1 MLRILTE
8 IKKVK
13 KGNGKKKER
22 EMEGKGK
29 GKWEGEGEGEENGEG
44 KGEMK
49 ITSTV
54 LNTAGFKSAII
65 SHTNLNLS
73 SLSSTRLL

>member
-1 MLRILTE
+1 MDR
-8 IKKVK
+8 
-13 KGNGKKKER
+13 
-22 EMEGKGK
+22 EGKGK
-29 GKWEGEGEGEENGEG
+29 REGEGEGEG

-54 LNTAGFKSAII
+54 LNAAGYKPAII

-73 SLSSTRLL
+73 SLSPTRLL

>member
-1 MLRILTE
+1 M
-8 IKKVK
+8 
-13 KGNGKKKER
+13 ER
-22 EMEGKGK
+22 EGKGK
-29 GKWEGEGEGEENGEG
+29 GKGKREGKGEGEEKGEG

-54 LNTAGFKSAII
+54 LNAAGYKPAII

>member
-1 MLRILTE
+1 MNRILMI

-13 KGNGKKKER
+13 KGNGSKKER
-22 EMEGKGK
+22 EMEGEGK
-29 GKWEGEGEGEENGEG
+29 GKGEGEGEENREG

-49 ITSTV
+49 ITSPV
-54 LNTAGFKSAII
+54 LNAAGFKPAII
-65 SHTNLNLS
+65 SHTYLNLS